1 MFQTPGPYHKAKC
14 VIHLKGI
21 AVSDHLPISAG
32 RCSDSK
38 SERIRI
44 NTKHQGKVW
53 TAHNPRVGSAMCL
66 NTVGKVS
73 PDENK
78 I

>member
-1 MFQTPGPYHKAKC
+1 MSGPYLKAMHVTC
-14 VIHLKGI
+14 LKGT
-21 AVSDHLPISAG
+21 AVSDHLLISAG

-44 NTKHQGKVW
+44 KTKHQGKVW
-53 TAHNPRVGSAMCL
+53 TARNSRVGSAMCL

-73 PDENK
+73 ADENK